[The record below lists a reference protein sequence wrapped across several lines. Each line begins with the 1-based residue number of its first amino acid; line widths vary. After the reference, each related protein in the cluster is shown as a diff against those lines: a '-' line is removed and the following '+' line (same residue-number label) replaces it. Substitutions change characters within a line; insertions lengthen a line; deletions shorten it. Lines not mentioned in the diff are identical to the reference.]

1 MNIQGNYA
9 EGRSHGI
16 RTAYGSLFVDSCVS
30 RSVHGI
36 QRRLLKTNL
45 ALIRATQTESDISS
59 KMH

>member
-1 MNIQGNYA
+1 MLRGGA
-9 EGRSHGI
+9 
-16 RTAYGSLFVDSCVS
+16 TAYGSLFVDSCVS

-45 ALIRATQTESDISS
+45 VLIRATQTESDISS